1 MDLVK
6 AGVPLLLLTYL
17 VTLTVAP
24 LIFPFKVLLIR
35 GSESMNKPPLFL
47 MTLLALVASPPAF
60 SQAASLEELQQRCQA
75 AREKKIA
82 PLREAAIEECA
93 SNRRSSR
100 TRADCERIYAGF
112 GGGGG
117 TVDGGARPAMFND
130 LPECVEY
137 FEALDRQRTG
147 SRR

>member
-1 MDLVK
+1 
-6 AGVPLLLLTYL
+6 
-17 VTLTVAP
+17 
-24 LIFPFKVLLIR
+24 
-35 GSESMNKPPLFL
+35 MNKAPVRL
-47 MTLLALVASPPAF
+47 MTLLALVAGLPAF
-60 SQAASLEELQQRCQA
+60 SQAASLEELRQRCEA
-75 AREKKIA
+75 AREAEIA

-93 SNRRSSR
+93 SRPRNSR
-100 TRADCERIYAGF
+100 TREDCERMYADF

-117 TVDGGARPAMFND
+117 TIDGGARPAMFID